1 MAKMW
6 DHATLS
12 STFRLLVIWKNY
24 NIKITY
30 PSKFRHF
37 SDLAIP
43 RLGRGL
49 RVAFVL
55 SDEAERRDAGVGEHA
70 CDPFDL
76 TRDAEHKPGGAAVRL
91 RPDG

>member
-1 MAKMW
+1 MMEYGNATQVR
-6 DHATLS
+6 DHQCHPVTTLIDYIS
-12 STFRLLVIWKNY
+12 VQVQTFC
-24 NIKITY
+24 
-30 PSKFRHF
+30 
-37 SDLAIP
+37 DLEIP
-43 RLGRGL
+43 CLGRG
-49 RVAFVL
+49 AGAASVL